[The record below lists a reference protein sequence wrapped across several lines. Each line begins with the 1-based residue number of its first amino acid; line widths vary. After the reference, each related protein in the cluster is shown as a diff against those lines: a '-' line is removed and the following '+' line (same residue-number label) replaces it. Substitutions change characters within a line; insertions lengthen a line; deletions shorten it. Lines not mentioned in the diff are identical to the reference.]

1 MPTRYPVS
9 IPGFENQKIELE
21 SSGFFS
27 PSKILVDGEKAP
39 PGEKN
44 NEVVIQ
50 NRNGKK
56 SKIFFQNAF
65 FDTVPRLLVDGKI
78 IKVVPPL
85 KWYQYVWSGL
95 TLFLVLFGGALG
107 AIISMIAFLFSIRTM
122 RTNWRTA
129 NKYLVILGIHALTM
143 VVYVAISLLITVM
156 TSTG

>member
-27 PSKILVDGEKAP
+27 PSKILVDGEKAL
-39 PGEKN
+39 PGDKN

-50 NRNGKK
+50 NRYGKK
-56 SKIFFQNAF
+56 TKIFFQNAF

-78 IKVVPPL
+78 IKVVPSL

-95 TLFLVLFGGALG
+95 TLFLVFFGGALG
-107 AIISMIAFLFSIRTM
+107 AIISMIAFLLSIRTM

-129 NKYLVILGIHALTM
+129 NKYLVILGIHAITM

>member
-27 PSKILVDGEKAP
+27 PSKILVDGVKAQS
-39 PGEKN
+39 GDKN

-50 NRNGKK
+50 NHKGKK
-56 SKIFFQNAF
+56 TRIFFQNAF
-65 FDTVPRLLVDGKI
+65 FDTVPRLLVDGQI
-78 IKVVPPL
+78 IRVVPTL
-85 KWYQYVWSGL
+85 KWYQYLWSGL

-107 AIISMIAFLFSIRTM
+107 AIISMIAFLLSIRTM
-122 RTNWRTA
+122 RTNWRMI
-129 NKYLVILGIHALTM
+129 NKYLVVLTIHALTM
-143 VVYVAISLLITVM
+143 GVYVALSLLITVM

>member
-9 IPGFENQKIELE
+9 IPGFENQEIELE

-27 PSKILVDGEKAP
+27 PSKILVDGEKAL

-50 NRNGKK
+50 NRYGKK
-56 SKIFFQNAF
+56 TKIFFQNAF

-85 KWYQYVWSGL
+85 KMVSIRLERFNTFSCLFWRGAGSNYQYDRIP
-95 TLFLVLFGGALG
+95 F
-107 AIISMIAFLFSIRTM
+107 
-122 RTNWRTA
+122 
-129 NKYLVILGIHALTM
+129 
-143 VVYVAISLLITVM
+143 
-156 TSTG
+156 